1 MIVFRQPRLK
11 EELIRATMGSSISL
25 EYKKLLQQKDIFKS
39 SLYSDSYKHL
49 HPTDFSNVQLG
60 LSFAQ
65 EKSEFEVYLRGTL
78 FKKHEKLSSPES

>member
-1 MIVFRQPRLK
+1 MK
-11 EELIRATMGSSISL
+11 
-25 EYKKLLQQKDIFKS
+25 QKDIFKS

-49 HPTDFSNVQLG
+49 HPNDFNNVQLG

-78 FKKHEKLSSPES
+78 FKKNEKLSAPDSQSLKAYELFYESLTETER

>member
-1 MIVFRQPRLK
+1 LK
-11 EELIRATMGSSISL
+11 
-25 EYKKLLQQKDIFKS
+25 QKDIFKS

-49 HPTDFSNVQLG
+49 HPNDFSNVQLG

-78 FKKHEKLSSPES
+78 FKKNEKLSAPDSQSLKAHELFYESLTETER